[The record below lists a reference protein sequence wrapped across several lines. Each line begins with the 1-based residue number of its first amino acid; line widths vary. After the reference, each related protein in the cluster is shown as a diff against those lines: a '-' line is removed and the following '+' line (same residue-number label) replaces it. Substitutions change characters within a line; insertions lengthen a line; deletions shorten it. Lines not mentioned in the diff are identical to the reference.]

1 MKIEI
6 KRSHFGG
13 MVYAECE
20 CGYTCHYW
28 EEPEEL
34 EHECTNEYACDKCR
48 ANVPDGAGRYSDS
61 GDRVCPS
68 CEEQPEACK
77 GCGGFDDVQ
86 GGLCAA
92 CYEALPEAEWVTVG
106 A

>member
-34 EHECTNEYACDKCR
+34 FHEC
-48 ANVPDGAGRYSDS
+48 G
-61 GDRVCPS
+61 
-68 CEEQPEACK
+68 ACK

-92 CYEALPEAEWVTVG
+92 CFETLPEGEWVTVG